1 MAQKVAFFAPR
12 SAAWLATIGV
22 FRQNLCC
29 WYGNGTSS
37 ASLRQAFTVK
47 IVPVIHVIRMNELIE
62 GRN

>member
-47 IVPVIHVIRMNELIE
+47 IVPVIHVIRMN
-62 GRN
+62 